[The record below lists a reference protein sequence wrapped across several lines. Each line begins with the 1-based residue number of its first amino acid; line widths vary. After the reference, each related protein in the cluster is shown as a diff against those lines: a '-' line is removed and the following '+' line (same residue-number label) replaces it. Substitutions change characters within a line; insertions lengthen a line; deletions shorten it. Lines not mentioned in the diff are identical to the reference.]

1 MPARIAP
8 APPACLQTPGGGAVQ
23 EMIIAS
29 LRYWVTEV
37 HVDGFRF
44 DLGSI
49 MTRAHSLWQPPS
61 PAAPGDAPAS
71 AQGSNSASATWPHV
85 SGAQQPGEHTPSA
98 PGWDA
103 PTACRG
109 ASRRM

>member
-1 MPARIAP
+1 
-8 APPACLQTPGGGAVQ
+8 
-23 EMIIAS
+23 MIIAS

-71 AQGSNSASATWPHV
+71 AQGGNGASATWPHV
-85 SGAQQPGEHTPSA
+85 SGAQQPGEHTPLCTRLGCTHGL
-98 PGWDA
+98 PWGLPKDV
-103 PTACRG
+103 TG
-109 ASRRM
+109 